1 VTFKG
6 IRNPFSKGNDQP
18 AALKGEVLSNDSIAI
33 MPPIDVEWYD
43 YPRDLQLPG
52 IVHFGIGAF
61 HRAHMA
67 AYTDSAMS
75 AGERHWGIIGV
86 SLRSP
91 DVARQLNPQDG
102 NYTIAVRSGD
112 KTRFRLIGAV
122 KEVLVASYEKE
133 AICESIAYPTTHII
147 SFTITEKGYCRAA
160 DGNLDVELAGES
172 SVYRFLTDGLAL
184 RKERGLRGVTMLS
197 CDNLTENGKQ
207 LNRLL
212 NQYVLKH
219 CPELADWIQAH
230 CTFPCSMV
238 DRIVP
243 ATTAADLVAAQDA
256 LGWGEL
262 LYDAAHVVTEPF
274 SQWVIEDNFAGP
286 RPAWEKHGAQI
297 TSDVHAYE
305 NAKLRM
311 LNGAHSAL
319 SYLGLQRR
327 HEYVHQ
333 AIGDPELAPLIDKLI
348 REEAA
353 TSLTPAPGQDLYAY
367 ADALIERFKNPAL
380 NHRLAQIA
388 MDGSQKIPQRWL
400 ETLAFHQKNDR
411 QCPAI
416 LRGIAAWICHIR
428 GDNGLVDDP
437 VAATLKATWESAGKH
452 GIVAALFGSGRP
464 MASGWL
470 PSDADQELIL
480 AALN

>member
-1 VTFKG
+1 VIFRG
-6 IRNPFSKGNDQP
+6 IRNSLSKSKSQVAN
-18 AALKGEVLSNDSIAI
+18 LKGERLSNDSIAI
-33 MPPIDVEWYD
+33 MPPVDLEWFD

-75 AGERHWGIIGV
+75 AGDRHWGIIGV

-91 DVARQLNPQDG
+91 SVARQLNPQDG
-102 NYTIAVRSGD
+102 LYTIAERSGD
-112 KTRFRLIGAV
+112 GTSFRLIGAI
-122 KEVLVASYEKE
+122 KNVLVASYEKE

-160 DGNLDVELAGES
+160 DGNLDFELAGES

-197 CDNLTENGKQ
+197 CDNLTKNGKQ

-219 CPELADWIQAH
+219 CPELADWIQSH

-243 ATTAADLVAAQDA
+243 ATTAADLAAAQDA

-262 LYDAAHVVTEPF
+262 LYDEAAVVTEPF

-305 NAKLRM
+305 TAKLRM

-319 SYLGLQRR
+319 AYLGLQRG
-327 HEYVHQ
+327 HEFVDQ
-333 AIGDPELAPLIDKLI
+333 AIADPALAPLIESLM

-353 TSLTPAPGQDLYAY
+353 SSLTPASGQDLSVY

-400 ETLAFHQKNDR
+400 ETVAHHQKQGR

-416 LRGIAAWICHIR
+416 LAGIAAWLGHVR
-428 GDNGLVDDP
+428 GDNGKVDDP
-437 VAATLKATWESAGKH
+437 MADALKTTWDTAGKG
-452 GIVAALFGSGRP
+452 GIVAALFGPGRA
-464 MASGWL
+464 MASNWVPG
-470 PSDADQELIL
+470 DADRALING
-480 AALN
+480 AMN